1 MKAFIATI
9 ALMASVTVS
18 AGNVQNGT
26 VNAYTQGNTTV
37 INIKNSAAQLI
48 FSQLSNAKEEVQQ
61 VGSLTKTTRFGRDVT
76 CESLAAIVT
85 TYSCG
90 FKIDDAGAVVK

>member
-9 ALMASVTVS
+9 ALMASVTAS

-26 VNAYTQGNTTV
+26 LSAYTEGNAVV
-37 INIKNSAAQLI
+37 IKIQNSAAKLVFEQLA
-48 FSQLSNAKEEVQQ
+48 NAKEEVQQ
-61 VGSLTKTTRFGRDVT
+61 TGSLTRTTRFGRDVT

-90 FKIDDAGAVVK
+90 FKIDDTGAVVK